1 MHHLLQ
7 LSFHLRFHASR
18 CISFPEIGIVAFP
31 STSQMSSPNT
41 DLPTGSSSD
50 DTHHIAAD
58 EISSPARK
66 APAYQAVLK
75 NVSESEEDQIEIETG

>member
-1 MHHLLQ
+1 
-7 LSFHLRFHASR
+7 
-18 CISFPEIGIVAFP
+18 
-31 STSQMSSPNT
+31 MSSPNT

-58 EISSPARK
+58 EISSPACK

-75 NVSESEEDQIEIETG
+75 NVSESEEDQIEIETR